1 MSKIKIRLDNPE
13 IAAIWRAAVEAKKRV
28 AAWPRKRNNDF
39 PSPDDLF
46 DYDPN
51 FLTRKIMKDHG
62 ADYMGDIAR
71 YANLELD

>member
-13 IAAIWRAAVEAKKRV
+13 IAATLASCSRSQKRV

-62 ADYMGDIAR
+62 DDYMGDIAR